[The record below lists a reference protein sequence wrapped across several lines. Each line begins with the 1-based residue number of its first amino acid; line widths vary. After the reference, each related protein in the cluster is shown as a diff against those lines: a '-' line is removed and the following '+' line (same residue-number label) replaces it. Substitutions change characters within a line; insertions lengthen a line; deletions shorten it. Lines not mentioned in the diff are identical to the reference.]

1 MKLFPKY
8 CCSILI
14 FFSGATFGEK
24 LELTCNDRDL
34 VIDSDTSLLE
44 IEAPNNTLLTPDKT
58 FRGISYQ
65 KQDEIIQFSIMTEH
79 YTEGWA
85 IDENSLMAFSRL
97 NFVKDD
103 GLGPIKTR
111 YACVQ
116 TPEKALPE
124 KLPRQK
130 VGKRPRKRGF

>member
-14 FFSGATFGEK
+14 FFSGATFGGK
-24 LELTCNDRDL
+24 LELTCDDRDL
-34 VIDSDTSLLE
+34 VIYADTSLLE

-58 FRGISYQ
+58 FRAIAYQ
-65 KQDEIIQFSIMTEH
+65 KQDEIIQFRIMTEH
-79 YTEGWA
+79 YIEGWA

-97 NFVKDD
+97 DFIKDD
-103 GLGPIKTR
+103 GLDPIKKR

-116 TPEKALPE
+116 TPETALPE